1 MLFKISRFTF
11 LARNVN
17 LEIVRLEEN
26 FGKLEIFVD
35 NLEVFFALWGETNLE
50 NFFLEILSLNLFSHP
65 VHVYLHTP
73 HGIFFLDY
81 DQPFGVTSNRGTV
94 HVFKMKQHHPHL
106 TSAFGRI
113 LTPSEIDYQTN
124 NSSPS
129 KEVQKKSSNAFAS
142 LSKLTHAFALGE
154 SDPSYAQV

>member
-17 LEIVRLEEN
+17 LEIVHLEEN

-35 NLEVFFALWGETNLE
+35 NLEVFLPSGVRQISRI
-50 NFFLEILSLNLFSHP
+50 FFLRFCLLTYSAIQCT
-65 VHVYLHTP
+65 YLYTP

-81 DQPFGVTSNRGTV
+81 DQDLGVTSDRGTV
-94 HVFKMKQHHPHL
+94 HVFQMKQHHPHL
-106 TSAFGRI
+106 ISAFGRI

-129 KEVQKKSSNAFAS
+129 KEVQKKSSYAFAS

>member
-1 MLFKISRFTF
+1 
-11 LARNVN
+11 
-17 LEIVRLEEN
+17 
-26 FGKLEIFVD
+26 VD
-35 NLEVFFALWGETNLE
+35 NLKFFLPSGVRQILRI
-50 NFFLEILSLNLFSHP
+50 FFLEILSLDLFP
-65 VHVYLHTP
+65 AIQCTYLHTP

-81 DQPFGVTSNRGTV
+81 DQDLGVTSDRGTV
-94 HVFKMKQHHPHL
+94 HVFQMKQHHPHL
-106 TSAFGRI
+106 ISAFGRI

-129 KEVQKKSSNAFAS
+129 KEVQKKSSYAFAS